1 MTQLYDI
8 LDKLKDK
15 LRSNPNV
22 FSVTFG
28 DISEVD
34 LNKTTIFP
42 LSHLTITN
50 VTFERSIINFNI
62 ALLCLDVVDYN
73 KSNYKADNVST
84 DDIFN
89 GNNNL
94 QDIYNT
100 QLQVVNDIVQSVRRG
115 SLFDSK
121 IQLVGE
127 PVATPFK
134 DRYEN
139 ELAGWG
145 IEINMSMINDIS
157 IC

>member
-1 MTQLYDI
+1 MTQVYDI
-8 LDKLKDK
+8 LDKVRDR
-15 LRSNPNV
+15 LRDNPNV
-22 FSVTFG
+22 FTVTFG
-28 DISEVD
+28 DITQVE

-50 VTFERSIINFNI
+50 VTFERSVINFTI
-62 ALLCLDVVDYN
+62 AIMCLDIVDYN
-73 KSNYKADNVST
+73 KEKYD
-84 DDIFN
+84 DDIFY
-89 GNNNL
+89 GNTNL
-94 QDIYNT
+94 QDVYNT

-121 IQLVGE
+121 IQIIGE
-127 PVATPFK
+127 PSATPFQ

-145 IEINMSMINDIS
+145 IEINISMINDIS

>member
-1 MTQLYDI
+1 MYLSSFNETIWIDSDIIALSNFTDLFNNTQYKTVGYLFFIDI
-8 LDKLKDK
+8 W
-15 LRSNPNV
+15 SNQNPNV

-73 KSNYKADNVST
+73 KSNYKADNVSN

-115 SLFDSK
+115 S
-121 IQLVGE
+121 
-127 PVATPFK
+127 
-134 DRYEN
+134 
-139 ELAGWG
+139 
-145 IEINMSMINDIS
+145 
-157 IC
+157 

>member
-1 MTQLYDI
+1 MTQVYDI
-8 LDKLKDK
+8 LDKVRDK
-15 LRSNPNV
+15 LRDNPNV
-22 FSVTFG
+22 FTVTFG
-28 DISEVD
+28 DITEVD
-34 LNKTTIFP
+34 LNKTTMFP

-50 VTFERSIINFNI
+50 VTFDGSIINFTI
-62 ALLCLDVVDYN
+62 RMLCLDIVDYN
-73 KSNYKADNVST
+73 KEKYD
-84 DDIFN
+84 DDIFY
-89 GNNNL
+89 GNTNL
-94 QDIYNT
+94 QDVYNT

-145 IEINMSMINDIS
+145 IELNVSMINDIS

>member
-1 MTQLYDI
+1 MTQVYDI
-8 LDKLKDK
+8 LDKVRDR
-15 LRSNPNV
+15 LRENPNV

-50 VTFERSIINFNI
+50 VTFERSVINFTI
-62 ALLCLDVVDYN
+62 ALLCLDIVDYN
-73 KSNYKADNVST
+73 KEKYD
-84 DDIFN
+84 DDIFY
-89 GNNNL
+89 GNTNL
-94 QDIYNT
+94 QDVYNT

-121 IQLVGE
+121 IQIIGE
-127 PVATPFK
+127 PSATPFQ

-145 IEINMSMINDIS
+145 IEINVSMINDIS

>member
-1 MTQLYDI
+1 MTQVYDI
-8 LDKLKDK
+8 LDKIKDR
-15 LRSNPNV
+15 LRNNPNV

-34 LNKTTIFP
+34 LNKTTMFP

-50 VTFERSIINFNI
+50 VTFERSVVNFTI
-62 ALLCLDVVDYN
+62 ALLCLDIVDYN
-73 KSNYKADNVST
+73 KEKYDGDSFY
-84 DDIFN
+84 
-89 GNNNL
+89 GNNNI
-94 QDIYNT
+94 QDVYNT

-121 IQLVGE
+121 IQLTGE
-127 PVATPFK
+127 PSAIPFK

-145 IEINMSMINDIS
+145 IEINVSMINDIS
-157 IC
+157 ICE

>member
-1 MTQLYDI
+1 MTQVYDI
-8 LDKLKDK
+8 LDKIRDR
-15 LRSNPNV
+15 LRDNPSV

-42 LSHLTITN
+42 LSHLTITS
-50 VTFERSIINFNI
+50 VTFERSVVNFNI

-73 KSNYKADNVST
+73 KEKYD
-84 DDIFN
+84 DDIFY
-89 GNNNL
+89 GNTNL

-100 QLQVVNDIVQSVRRG
+100 QLQVVNDVVQSVRRG

-121 IQLVGE
+121 IQLIGD

-134 DRYEN
+134 DKYEN

-145 IEINMSMINDIS
+145 VEINVSMINDIS

>member
-1 MTQLYDI
+1 M
-8 LDKLKDK
+8 
-15 LRSNPNV
+15 
-22 FSVTFG
+22 
-28 DISEVD
+28 
-34 LNKTTIFP
+34 
-42 LSHLTITN
+42 
-50 VTFERSIINFNI
+50 
-62 ALLCLDVVDYN
+62 DVVDYN
-73 KSNYKADNVST
+73 KSNYKADNVSN

-145 IEINMSMINDIS
+145 IEINMSRYFYKQ
-157 IC
+157 

>member
-1 MTQLYDI
+1 MTQVYDI
-8 LDKLKDK
+8 LDKVRDR
-15 LRSNPNV
+15 LRDNPNV

-50 VTFERSIINFNI
+50 VTFERSVINFTI
-62 ALLCLDVVDYN
+62 ALLCLDIVDYN
-73 KSNYKADNVST
+73 KEKYD
-84 DDIFN
+84 DDIFY
-89 GNNNL
+89 GNTNL
-94 QDIYNT
+94 QDVYNT

-121 IQLVGE
+121 IQIIGE
-127 PVATPFK
+127 PSATPFQ

-145 IEINMSMINDIS
+145 IEINVSMINDIS

>member
-1 MTQLYDI
+1 MTQVYDI
-8 LDKLKDK
+8 LDKVRDR
-15 LRSNPNV
+15 LRDNPNV

-28 DISEVD
+28 DITEVD

-50 VTFERSIINFNI
+50 VTFERSVINFTI
-62 ALLCLDVVDYN
+62 RMLCLDIVDYN
-73 KSNYKADNVST
+73 KEKY
-84 DDIFN
+84 DDDMFY
-89 GNNNL
+89 GNTNL

-100 QLQVVNDIVQSVRRG
+100 QLQVVNDVVQSVRRG

-121 IQLVGE
+121 IQIIGE
-127 PVATPFK
+127 PSATPFQ

-145 IEINMSMINDIS
+145 IEINLSMINDIS

>member
-1 MTQLYDI
+1 MTQVYDI
-8 LDKLKDK
+8 LDKVRDR
-15 LRSNPNV
+15 LRDNPNV
-22 FSVTFG
+22 FTVTFG

-50 VTFERSIINFNI
+50 VTFERSVINFTI
-62 ALLCLDVVDYN
+62 ALMCVDIVDYN
-73 KSNYKADNVST
+73 KEKY
-84 DDIFN
+84 DDDVFY
-89 GNNNL
+89 GNTNL
-94 QDIYNT
+94 QDVYNT

-121 IQLVGE
+121 IQIIGE
-127 PVATPFK
+127 PSATPFQ

-145 IEINMSMINDIS
+145 IEINVSMINDIS

>member
-1 MTQLYDI
+1 MTQVYDI
-8 LDKLKDK
+8 LDKIRDR
-15 LRSNPNV
+15 LRDNPSV

-50 VTFERSIINFNI
+50 VTFERSVVNFNI

-73 KSNYKADNVST
+73 KEKYD
-84 DDIFN
+84 DDIFY
-89 GNNNL
+89 GNTNL

-100 QLQVVNDIVQSVRRG
+100 QLQVVNDVVQSVRRG

-121 IQLVGE
+121 IQLIGD

-134 DRYEN
+134 DKYEN

-145 IEINMSMINDIS
+145 IEINVSMINDIS

>member
-1 MTQLYDI
+1 MTQVYDI
-8 LDKLKDK
+8 LDKVRDR
-15 LRSNPNV
+15 LRDNPNV

-50 VTFERSIINFNI
+50 VTFERSVVNFTI
-62 ALLCLDVVDYN
+62 ALLCLDIVDYN
-73 KSNYKADNVST
+73 KEKY
-84 DDIFN
+84 DDDVFY
-89 GNNNL
+89 GNTNL
-94 QDIYNT
+94 QDVYNT

-121 IQLVGE
+121 IQIIGE
-127 PVATPFK
+127 PSATPFQ

-145 IEINMSMINDIS
+145 IEINVSMINDIS

>member
-1 MTQLYDI
+1 MTQVYDI
-8 LDKLKDK
+8 LDKVRDK
-15 LRSNPNV
+15 LRDNPNV
-22 FSVTFG
+22 FTVTFG

-50 VTFERSIINFNI
+50 VTFDGSIINFTI
-62 ALLCLDVVDYN
+62 RMLCLDIVDYN
-73 KSNYKADNVST
+73 KEKYD
-84 DDIFN
+84 DDIFY
-89 GNNNL
+89 GNTNL
-94 QDIYNT
+94 QDVYNT

-145 IEINMSMINDIS
+145 IELNVSMINDIS

>member
-1 MTQLYDI
+1 MTQVYDI
-8 LDKLKDK
+8 LDKVRDR
-15 LRSNPNV
+15 LRDNPNV

-50 VTFERSIINFNI
+50 VTFERSVINFTI
-62 ALLCLDVVDYN
+62 ALLCLDIVDYN
-73 KSNYKADNVST
+73 KEKYD
-84 DDIFN
+84 DDIFY
-89 GNNNL
+89 GNTNL
-94 QDIYNT
+94 QDVYNT

-121 IQLVGE
+121 IQIIGE
-127 PVATPFK
+127 PSATPFQ

-145 IEINMSMINDIS
+145 IEIQVSMINDIS

>member
-1 MTQLYDI
+1 MTQVYDI
-8 LDKLKDK
+8 LDKVRDR
-15 LRSNPNV
+15 LRDNPNV
-22 FSVTFG
+22 FTVTFG

-50 VTFERSIINFNI
+50 VTFERSVINFTI
-62 ALLCLDVVDYN
+62 ALLCLDIVDYN
-73 KSNYKADNVST
+73 KEKYD
-84 DDIFN
+84 DDIFH
-89 GNNNL
+89 GNTNL
-94 QDIYNT
+94 QDVYNT

-121 IQLVGE
+121 IQIIGE
-127 PVATPFK
+127 PSATPFQ

-145 IEINMSMINDIS
+145 IEINVSMINDIS

>member
-1 MTQLYDI
+1 MTQVYDI
-8 LDKLKDK
+8 LDKIRDR
-15 LRSNPNV
+15 LRDNPSV

-50 VTFERSIINFNI
+50 VTFERSVVNFNI

-73 KSNYKADNVST
+73 KEKYD
-84 DDIFN
+84 DDIFY
-89 GNNNL
+89 GNTNL

-100 QLQVVNDIVQSVRRG
+100 QLQVVNDVVQSVRRG

-134 DRYEN
+134 DKYEN

-145 IEINMSMINDIS
+145 VEINVSMINDIS

>member
-1 MTQLYDI
+1 MTQVYDI
-8 LDKLKDK
+8 LDKVRDR
-15 LRSNPNV
+15 LRDNPNV
-22 FSVTFG
+22 FTVTFG
-28 DISEVD
+28 DITQVD

-50 VTFERSIINFNI
+50 VTFERSVINFTI
-62 ALLCLDVVDYN
+62 ALLCLDIVDYN
-73 KSNYKADNVST
+73 KEKY
-84 DDIFN
+84 DDDVFY
-89 GNNNL
+89 GNTNL
-94 QDIYNT
+94 QDVYNT

-121 IQLVGE
+121 IQIIGE
-127 PVATPFK
+127 PSATPFQ

-145 IEINMSMINDIS
+145 IEINVSMINDIS

>member
-1 MTQLYDI
+1 MTQVYDI
-8 LDKLKDK
+8 LDKVRDR
-15 LRSNPNV
+15 LRDNPNV
-22 FSVTFG
+22 FTVTFG
-28 DISEVD
+28 DISQVD

-50 VTFERSIINFNI
+50 VTFERSVINFTI
-62 ALLCLDVVDYN
+62 ALLCLDIVDYN
-73 KSNYKADNVST
+73 KEKY
-84 DDIFN
+84 DDDVFY
-89 GNNNL
+89 GNTNL
-94 QDIYNT
+94 QDVYNT

-121 IQLVGE
+121 IQIIGE
-127 PVATPFK
+127 PSATPFQ

-145 IEINMSMINDIS
+145 IEINVSMINDIS